1 MCLRIVNGVDWEIDA
16 DFLLFWVKHYISTG
30 VVRIP
35 GDVLILVSAVSLYDV
50 QIFYKKTAS
59 C

>member
-1 MCLRIVNGVDWEIDA
+1 MCRRIVNGVEWEIDA
-16 DFLLFWVKHYISTG
+16 DFLLYWVRHYFSTG

-35 GDVLILVSAVSLYDV
+35 GDLLILDSAVSLYDV
-50 QIFYKKTAS
+50 QIFYNKTVG